1 MWETNASAFPKVRL
15 RSTTGNCSSPRSSMR
30 FIHSSFRSIMSLTF
44 ALEKE
49 VAVAAVMRAC
59 SLTSSVFNNLIKGET
74 LSKDDKSPVT
84 GLYAP

>member
-15 RSTTGNCSSPRSSMR
+15 RSTTGNCSSPRFMR

>member
-1 MWETNASAFPKVRL
+1 
-15 RSTTGNCSSPRSSMR
+15 
-30 FIHSSFRSIMSLTF
+30 MSLTF

-84 GLYAP
+84 GLYAPYIPNIFVCFTQIAHSALLSR